1 MKPFSGNLF
10 GEALHPDVIGM
21 QVPSDLEL
29 KDHETKWMQRL
40 NVAYGL
46 SFERSELA
54 PFTYPKDVSD
64 PNPDDIW
71 QPPKP
76 TGHAPTKDE
85 C

>member
-1 MKPFSGNLF
+1 MNSFSGQLF
-10 GEALHPDVIGM
+10 MGTLYPDVIGM
-21 QVPSDLEL
+21 PVPSDLEL
-29 KDHETKWMQRL
+29 KSHETKWMRRL

-46 SFERSELA
+46 SFEKSELA

-64 PNPDDIW
+64 PTPEEIW
-71 QPPKP
+71 QPQKP